1 MSDRTTRHRV
11 RARFIATAVG
21 IAVVGAAGY
30 VGFVA
35 FVGSE
40 RDLSAGVMMLAA
52 ATGFAAFFSPCSF
65 PLLLTFLA
73 RRAADTHSGALLSA
87 VRVGAGAALLL
98 TVIGTAMI
106 AGGTALGDVVAF
118 DGTPGR
124 VFRSGVGLLL
134 FSFGLY
140 QARLIR
146 LRMRWPDRMAA
157 SAARVLDPARISQ
170 PSGRDVVYGFG
181 YLLVGFG

>member
-1 MSDRTTRHRV
+1 MSERIARHRV
-11 RARFIATAVG
+11 RARLVATTVG
-21 IAVVGAAGY
+21 VAVVGLAGY

-40 RDLSAGVMMLAA
+40 RDLSAGVLVLAA

-73 RRAADTHSGALLSA
+73 RRAADTRGAALLSA

-98 TVIGTAMI
+98 TVVGTAMI

-118 DGTPGR
+118 DSAPGR
-124 VFRSGVGLLL
+124 VFRSGVGLVL

-140 QARLIR
+140 QARLVR
-146 LRMRWPDRMAA
+146 LRMRWPDRIAG
-157 SAARVLDPARISQ
+157 SAAKVLDPARISQ
-170 PSGRDVVYGFG
+170 PGARDVVYGFG